1 MENKIIFARMKDVVI
16 NSLETIILPI
26 KVVIQTLIVITLM
39 LVRGVGIRDISKIEE
54 VSIGKAYTV
63 AIEGNNCKLRNR
75 IKRAFR
81 KTCCFSKKQINHLK
95 TLAFFYI
102 NYGYI

>member
-1 MENKIIFARMKDVVI
+1 
-16 NSLETIILPI
+16 
-26 KVVIQTLIVITLM
+26 M

-54 VSIGKAYTV
+54 VSIGKVLTVLAKSTFKEDNHLIGKAYTV
-63 AIEGNNCKLRNR
+63 GIEGNNCELRHR

-95 TLAFFYI
+95 SFALAFFYI